1 MPISLTD
8 PVLGLGLAAFALL
21 LLALPLAFW
30 GLSSSLAQSD
40 GRSQPAGLPQQ
51 PGLAQQ
57 PGLPLQAGN
66 SGLVRVL
73 VASANLALTA
83 QLVLRWWQSGHFPIS
98 NLYESL
104 CFLAWAC
111 TLTQLLVE
119 RSWPSALVPA
129 SATPMGLGCVAFAS
143 FALPDQLQAASPLVP
158 ALRSSWLVMHVSV
171 IMVSYAA
178 LLVGSLLSLAV
189 LFTGRGQ
196 ALEVRSSSIGSGGYR
211 QGVMAA
217 STAGGPA
224 PAPALSLQSAVM
236 GVSEQLDSLS
246 YRTITVGFLLLS
258 VGIVS
263 GAVWANEAWGS
274 WWSWDPKETWALICW
289 LVYAAYLHTRL
300 SRGWQGRRPALV
312 AVAGLVVICVCYIGV
327 NLLGIG
333 LHSYGWFFDA

>member
-1 MPISLTD
+1 VLAAVND
-8 PVLGLGLAAFALL
+8 PVLALGLLAFGLL
-21 LLALPLAFW
+21 LVALPLAFW
-30 GLSSSLAQSD
+30 SVSGEAT
-40 GRSQPAGLPQQ
+40 RSVTA
-51 PGLAQQ
+51 
-57 PGLPLQAGN
+57 
-66 SGLVRVL
+66 VRLL
-73 VASANLALTA
+73 VAAANLSLTA
-83 QLVLRWWQSGHFPIS
+83 QLTLRWWESGHFPIS

-119 RSWPSALVPA
+119 RSWPSPLVPA
-129 SATPMGLGCVAFAS
+129 AATPMGLGCLAFAS
-143 FALPDQLQAASPLVP
+143 FALPDRLQQAAPLVP

-189 LFTGRGQ
+189 LFTDRDQ
-196 ALEVRSSSIGSGGYR
+196 ALQLRSSSIGSGGFR
-211 QGVMAA
+211 QAKLA
-217 STAGGPA
+217 TSGGDLQ
-224 PAPALSLQSAVM
+224 LSSVAI
-236 GVSEQLDSLS
+236 GINEQLDSLS

-258 VGIVS
+258 VGLVS

-312 AVAGLVVICVCYIGV
+312 AVAGLVVIVVCYIGV

-333 LHSYGWFFDA
+333 LHSYGWFLGA

>member
-1 MPISLTD
+1 MLA
-8 PVLGLGLAAFALL
+8 LGLTAFALL
-21 LLALPLAFW
+21 LLVLPLAFW
-30 GLSSSLAQSD
+30 ALSGGHSSKA
-40 GRSQPAGLPQQ
+40 
-51 PGLAQQ
+51 
-57 PGLPLQAGN
+57 
-66 SGLVRVL
+66 VRLL
-73 VASANLALTA
+73 VAAANLCLTA
-83 QLVLRWWQSGHFPIS
+83 QLVLRWWDSGHFPIS

-119 RSWPSALVPA
+119 RNWPSPLVPA
-129 SATPMGLGCVAFAS
+129 AATPMALGCVAFAS
-143 FALPDQLQAASPLVP
+143 FALPDRLQEASPLVP

-189 LFTGRGQ
+189 LFTDRGNS
-196 ALEVRSSSIGSGGYR
+196 LELRSSSIGSGGYR
-211 QGVMAA
+211 QATLVTAADSSGSGV
-217 STAGGPA
+217 A
-224 PAPALSLQSAVM
+224 PLQLSSVAMPV
-236 GVSEQLDSLS
+236 VEQLDSLS

-258 VGIVS
+258 VGLVS

-300 SRGWQGRRPALV
+300 ICGWQCRKPALV
-312 AVAGLVVICVCYIGV
+312 AAAGLVVIAVCYIGV

-333 LHSYGWFFDA
+333 LHSYGWFFDS

>member
-1 MPISLTD
+1 MLSLPFDLVT
-8 PVLGLGLAAFALL
+8 GLGFGAFVLL
-21 LLALPLAFW
+21 LLALPIAFW
-30 GLSSSLAQSD
+30 SVSAAQRT
-40 GRSQPAGLPQQ
+40 GTVQL
-51 PGLAQQ
+51 
-57 PGLPLQAGN
+57 
-66 SGLVRVL
+66 L
-73 VASANLALTA
+73 VAVANLLLTA
-83 QLVLRWWQSGHFPIS
+83 QLVLRWWESGHFPIS

-119 RSWPSALVPA
+119 RSWPSPIVAA
-129 SATPMGLGCVAFAS
+129 AATPMGLGCIAFAS
-143 FALPDQLQAASPLVP
+143 FALPDQLQTSAPLVP

-189 LFTGRGQ
+189 LFTDRGE
-196 ALEVRSSSIGSGGYR
+196 ALELRSSSIGSGGYR
-211 QGVMAA
+211 KAVATTDAGVIQ
-217 STAGGPA
+217 
-224 PAPALSLQSAVM
+224 LQSVQL
-236 GVSEQLDSLS
+236 STNEQLDSLS
-246 YRTITVGFLLLS
+246 YRTITVGFLMLT

-274 WWSWDPKETWALICW
+274 YWSWDPKETWALICW

-312 AVAGLVVICVCYIGV
+312 AVVGLLVIAVCYIGV

-333 LHSYGWFFDA
+333 LHSYGWFL

>member
-1 MPISLTD
+1 VSDLGLSALEAFVSE
-8 PVLGLGLAAFALL
+8 PVLLLGLLAFALL
-21 LLALPLAFW
+21 LMALPWSFW
-30 GLSSSLAQSD
+30 ALSNGRSSS
-40 GRSQPAGLPQQ
+40 GVRSLIAL
-51 PGLAQQ
+51 
-57 PGLPLQAGN
+57 
-66 SGLVRVL
+66 S
-73 VASANLALTA
+73 NLLLTA

-119 RSWPSALVPA
+119 RNWPSPLVAA
-129 SATPMGLGCVAFAS
+129 SATPMGLGCIAFAS
-143 FALPDQLQAASPLVP
+143 FALPDQLQQASPLVP

-178 LLVGSLLSLAV
+178 LMVGSLLSVAV
-189 LFTGRGQ
+189 LLTDREDQ
-196 ALEVRSSSIGSGGYR
+196 LELRSSSIGSGAYR
-211 QGVMAA
+211 RASVMA
-217 STAGGPA
+217 ST
-224 PAPALSLQSAVM
+224 S
-236 GVSEQLDSLS
+236 GVSGNGGVAVRTSPEIQLSSVQFSRAEQLDSLS
-246 YRTITVGFLLLS
+246 YRTITVGFLLLT
-258 VGIVS
+258 VGIIS

-312 AVAGLVVICVCYIGV
+312 ASAGLVVIVVCYIGV

-333 LHSYGWFFDA
+333 LHSYGWFFE

>member
-1 MPISLTD
+1 MGLSALEAFVSE
-8 PVLGLGLAAFALL
+8 PVLLLGLLAFALL
-21 LLALPLAFW
+21 LMALPWSFW
-30 GLSSSLAQSD
+30 ALSNGRSSS
-40 GRSQPAGLPQQ
+40 GVRSLIAL
-51 PGLAQQ
+51 
-57 PGLPLQAGN
+57 
-66 SGLVRVL
+66 S
-73 VASANLALTA
+73 NLLLTA

-119 RSWPSALVPA
+119 RNWPSPLVAA
-129 SATPMGLGCVAFAS
+129 SATPMGLGCIAFAS
-143 FALPDQLQAASPLVP
+143 FALPDQLQQASPLVP

-178 LLVGSLLSLAV
+178 LMVGSLLSVAV
-189 LFTGRGQ
+189 LFTDREDQ
-196 ALEVRSSSIGSGGYR
+196 LELRSSSIGSGAYR
-211 QGVMAA
+211 RASVMA
-217 STAGGPA
+217 ST
-224 PAPALSLQSAVM
+224 S
-236 GVSEQLDSLS
+236 GVSGNGGVAVRTSPEIQLSSVQFSRAEQLDSLS
-246 YRTITVGFLLLS
+246 YRTITVGFLLLT
-258 VGIVS
+258 VGIIS

-312 AVAGLVVICVCYIGV
+312 ASAGLVVIVVCYIGV

-333 LHSYGWFFDA
+333 LHSYGWFFE

>member
-1 MPISLTD
+1 MSAVQSLPFDLVTS
-8 PVLGLGLAAFALL
+8 LGFGAFVLL

-30 GLSSSLAQSD
+30 ATA
-40 GRSQPAGLPQQ
+40 SQRRNGVVQL
-51 PGLAQQ
+51 
-57 PGLPLQAGN
+57 
-66 SGLVRVL
+66 L
-73 VASANLALTA
+73 VAVANLLLTA
-83 QLVLRWWQSGHFPIS
+83 QLVLRWWESGHFPIS

-119 RSWPSALVPA
+119 RSWPSPIVAA
-129 SATPMGLGCVAFAS
+129 AATPMGLGCIAFAS
-143 FALPDQLQAASPLVP
+143 FALPDQLQSSAPLVP

-189 LFTGRGQ
+189 LLTDRGE
-196 ALEVRSSSIGSGGYR
+196 ALELRSSSIGSGGFR
-211 QGVMAA
+211 QAA
-217 STAGGPA
+217 TAGANA
-224 PAPALSLQSAVM
+224 PLQLQSIQFST
-236 GVSEQLDSLS
+236 GEQLDNLS
-246 YRTITVGFLLLS
+246 YRTITVGFLMLT

-274 WWSWDPKETWALICW
+274 YWSWDPKETWALICW

-312 AVAGLVVICVCYIGV
+312 AVVGLVVIAVCYIGV

-333 LHSYGWFFDA
+333 LHSYGWFFGG

>member
-1 MPISLTD
+1 MLSLPFDLVT
-8 PVLGLGLAAFALL
+8 GLGFGAFVLL
-21 LLALPLAFW
+21 LLALPIAFW
-30 GLSSSLAQSD
+30 SVSAAQRT
-40 GRSQPAGLPQQ
+40 GAVQL
-51 PGLAQQ
+51 
-57 PGLPLQAGN
+57 
-66 SGLVRVL
+66 L
-73 VASANLALTA
+73 VAVANLLLTA
-83 QLVLRWWQSGHFPIS
+83 QLVLRWWESGHFPIS

-119 RSWPSALVPA
+119 RSWPSPIVPA
-129 SATPMGLGCVAFAS
+129 AATPMGLGCIAFAS
-143 FALPDQLQAASPLVP
+143 FALPDQLQTSAPLVP

-189 LFTGRGQ
+189 LFTDRGE
-196 ALEVRSSSIGSGGYR
+196 ALELRSSSIGSGGYR
-211 QGVMAA
+211 KAVATTDAGVIQ
-217 STAGGPA
+217 
-224 PAPALSLQSAVM
+224 LQSVQL
-236 GVSEQLDSLS
+236 STNEQLDSLS
-246 YRTITVGFLLLS
+246 YRTITVGFLMLT

-274 WWSWDPKETWALICW
+274 YWSWDPKETWALICW

-312 AVAGLVVICVCYIGV
+312 AVVGLLVIAVCSIGV

-333 LHSYGWFFDA
+333 LHSYGWFLGD

>member
-1 MPISLTD
+1 LKPVGFSDVLAAVND
-8 PVLGLGLAAFALL
+8 PVLALGLLAFGLL
-21 LLALPLAFW
+21 LVALPLAFW
-30 GLSSSLAQSD
+30 SVSGAAT
-40 GRSQPAGLPQQ
+40 RSVTV
-51 PGLAQQ
+51 
-57 PGLPLQAGN
+57 
-66 SGLVRVL
+66 VRLL
-73 VASANLALTA
+73 VAAANLSLTA
-83 QLVLRWWQSGHFPIS
+83 QLTLRWWESGHFPIS

-119 RSWPSALVPA
+119 RSWPSPLVPA
-129 SATPMGLGCVAFAS
+129 AATPMGLGCLAFAS
-143 FALPDQLQAASPLVP
+143 FALPDRLQQAAPLVP

-189 LFTGRGQ
+189 LFTERDQ
-196 ALEVRSSSIGSGGYR
+196 ALQLRSSSIGSGGFR
-211 QGVMAA
+211 QAKLA
-217 STAGGPA
+217 TSGGDLQ
-224 PAPALSLQSAVM
+224 LSSVAI
-236 GVSEQLDSLS
+236 GINEQLDSLS

-258 VGIVS
+258 VGLVS

-312 AVAGLVVICVCYIGV
+312 AVAGLVVIVVCYIGV

-333 LHSYGWFFDA
+333 LHSYGWFLGA

>member
-1 MPISLTD
+1 MSPVQSLPFDLVTS
-8 PVLGLGLAAFALL
+8 LGFGAFVLL

-30 GLSSSLAQSD
+30 ATA
-40 GRSQPAGLPQQ
+40 SQRRNGVVQL
-51 PGLAQQ
+51 
-57 PGLPLQAGN
+57 
-66 SGLVRVL
+66 L
-73 VASANLALTA
+73 VAVANLLLTA
-83 QLVLRWWQSGHFPIS
+83 QLVLRWWESGHFPIS

-119 RSWPSALVPA
+119 RSWPSPIVAA
-129 SATPMGLGCVAFAS
+129 AATPMGLGCIAFAS
-143 FALPDQLQAASPLVP
+143 FALPDQLQSSAPLVP

-189 LFTGRGQ
+189 LLTDRGE
-196 ALEVRSSSIGSGGYR
+196 ALELRSSSIGSGGFR
-211 QGVMAA
+211 QAA
-217 STAGGPA
+217 TAGANA
-224 PAPALSLQSAVM
+224 PLQLQSIQFST
-236 GVSEQLDSLS
+236 GEQLDNLS
-246 YRTITVGFLLLS
+246 YRTITVGFLMLT

-274 WWSWDPKETWALICW
+274 YWSWDPKETWALICW

-312 AVAGLVVICVCYIGV
+312 AVVGLVVIAVCYIGV

-333 LHSYGWFFDA
+333 LHSYGWFFGG

>member
-1 MPISLTD
+1 MAVLPPHPVPAAVND
-8 PVLGLGLAAFALL
+8 PVLALGLLAFGLL

-30 GLSSSLAQSD
+30 SVSAPRTSTV
-40 GRSQPAGLPQQ
+40 
-51 PGLAQQ
+51 
-57 PGLPLQAGN
+57 
-66 SGLVRVL
+66 VRVL
-73 VASANLALTA
+73 VAAANLSLTA
-83 QLVLRWWQSGHFPIS
+83 QLTLRWWESGHFPIS

-111 TLTQLLVE
+111 SLTQLLVE
-119 RSWPSALVPA
+119 RSWPSPLVPA
-129 SATPMGLGCVAFAS
+129 ATTPIALGCVAFAS
-143 FALPDQLQAASPLVP
+143 FALPDRLQEAAPLVP

-171 IMVSYAA
+171 IMMSYAA

-189 LFTGRGQ
+189 LFTQREE
-196 ALEVRSSSIGSGGYR
+196 ALQLRSSSIGSGGFR
-211 QGVMAA
+211 QAKLASAA
-217 STAGGPA
+217 GNLQ
-224 PAPALSLQSAVM
+224 LSSVTI
-236 GVSEQLDSLS
+236 GINEQLDSLS

-258 VGIVS
+258 VGLVS

-289 LVYAAYLHTRL
+289 LVYAAYLHMRL

-333 LHSYGWFFDA
+333 LHSYGWFLGD

>member
-1 MPISLTD
+1 MPVPALLTD

-21 LLALPLAFW
+21 LLVLPLAFW
-30 GLSSSLAQSD
+30 SLSG
-40 GRSQPAGLPQQ
+40 GRTSTA
-51 PGLAQQ
+51 
-57 PGLPLQAGN
+57 
-66 SGLVRVL
+66 VRLL
-73 VASANLALTA
+73 VAVANLCLTA
-83 QLVLRWWQSGHFPIS
+83 QLVLRWWDSGHFPIS

-119 RSWPSALVPA
+119 RSWPSPLVPA
-129 SATPMGLGCVAFAS
+129 AATPMALGCVAFAS
-143 FALPDQLQAASPLVP
+143 FALPDRLQEASPLVP

-189 LFTGRGQ
+189 LFTDRRN
-196 ALEVRSSSIGSGGYR
+196 ALELRSSSIGSGGFR
-211 QGVMAA
+211 QARLATVGEAPDGSA
-217 STAGGPA
+217 A
-224 PAPALSLQSAVM
+224 PAMQLSSVAIPV
-236 GVSEQLDSLS
+236 VEQLDSLS

-258 VGIVS
+258 VGLVS

-300 SRGWQGRRPALV
+300 IRGWQGRKPALV
-312 AVAGLVVICVCYIGV
+312 AAAGLVVIVVCYIGV

-333 LHSYGWFFDA
+333 LHSYGWFFES

>member
-1 MPISLTD
+1 VTD
-8 PVLGLGLAAFALL
+8 PVLALGLAAFALL
-21 LLALPLAFW
+21 LLALPLSFW
-30 GLSSSLAQSD
+30 SV
-40 GRSQPAGLPQQ
+40 
-51 PGLAQQ
+51 
-57 PGLPLQAGN
+57 
-66 SGLVRVL
+66 SGGGQGSTVVRLL
-73 VASANLALTA
+73 VATANLALTA

-119 RSWPSALVPA
+119 RTYHSPLVAA

-143 FALPDQLQAASPLVP
+143 FALPDQLQQAAPLVP

-178 LLVGSLLSLAV
+178 LLVGSLLSMAV
-189 LFTGRGQ
+189 LFTDRGQ
-196 ALEVRSSSIGSGGYR
+196 ALELRSSSIGSGGFR
-211 QGVMAA
+211 QARLATDG
-217 STAGGPA
+217 A
-224 PAPALSLQSAVM
+224 PADLALSSASLSL
-236 GVSEQLDSLS
+236 SEQLDSLS

-312 AVAGLVVICVCYIGV
+312 AVAGFVVICVCYIGV

-333 LHSYGWFFDA
+333 LHSYGWFFS